1 MCKTLNIPEK
11 LKNNEDTVR
20 SLVETETFKQK
31 LALNLDKHR
40 DNVWRDSEGF
50 NHGGK
55 LTEDDPLHS

>member
-40 DNVWRDSEGF
+40 DNVWRDFEGF

-55 LTEDDPLHS
+55 LTKDDPLHS